1 MNEQASAGFTK
12 WKLSLSDGT
21 FIGRAG
27 WSPWEEDSLEIG
39 YAVKPQFWNKGYAS
53 EAAVALMAWAKVHR
67 PRESLVGFALPG
79 NVASR
84 RILEKIGMEFLDY
97 REIAGA
103 AFVYYQ
109 YKI

>member
-1 MNEQASAGFTK
+1 MGA
-12 WKLSLSDGT
+12 LDGRR
-21 FIGRAG
+21 GKKN
-27 WSPWEEDSLEIG
+27 SLEIG